1 MNDEGTAHRD
11 YLSDS
16 GLTSGTRNIIA
27 ERSDFIIRCSML
39 DVHLFKLI
47 VDAMINVHEYVLKIV
62 GESTS
67 RVAPPALEKKLVEGH
82 GLTKKAAKDVI
93 RELVSEGEL
102 AYTYEFGTSFLELS
116 FNKPV
121 RVSTRVVL
129 KPPGHHFKP
138 GAEDVVITIK
148 PGAAFGDGRH
158 PTSRLAVR
166 AIEYVLKETQPVWT
180 EEATTVLDIGT
191 GSGILVI
198 TAVQMGI
205 HSGLGID
212 IDPSARAEAAENV
225 LLNRLGDRVEISD
238 QSIETIDGKFS
249 LVTANL
255 RYPTLKKMSTI
266 LQKITCPEG
275 VVVCSG
281 IRSHELTDLI
291 NIYEK
296 TGFQLAWQA
305 QSHEWAGAAFMVSE

>member
-1 MNDEGTAHRD
+1 MVGTVADPTFYHD
-11 YLSDS
+11 LMK
-16 GLTSGTRNIIA
+16 N
-27 ERSDFIIRCSML
+27 E
-39 DVHLFKLI
+39 FKNTPIELAA
-47 VDAMINVHEYVLKIV
+47 VRGGVLRMV

-67 RVAPPALEKKLVEGH
+67 RVAPPELEKWLVEHH
-82 GLTKKAAKDVI
+82 GLKKKEAKKVLK
-93 RELVSEGEL
+93 ELVSEGEL

-116 FNKPV
+116 FNRPV

-129 KPPGHHFKP
+129 KPPGLHFEP
-138 GAEDVVITIK
+138 QAEDVVITIR

-166 AIEYVLKETQPVWT
+166 GIEYVLKETKPVWNKG
-180 EEATTVLDIGT
+180 ATTVLDIGT

-212 IDPSARAEAAENV
+212 IDPSARAEATENV

-238 QSIETIDGKFS
+238 QSIETIDGKFN
-249 LVTANL
+249 LITANL

-266 LQKITCPEG
+266 LQKITRSEG

-291 NIYEK
+291 NIYKEI
-296 TGFQLAWQA
+296 GFELAWQE
-305 QSHEWAGAAFMVSE
+305 QSLEWGGVAFSK

>member
-1 MNDEGTAHRD
+1 
-11 YLSDS
+11 
-16 GLTSGTRNIIA
+16 
-27 ERSDFIIRCSML
+27 
-39 DVHLFKLI
+39 
-47 VDAMINVHEYVLKIV
+47 MINVRKHVLQMV

-67 RVAPPALEKKLVEGH
+67 RVAPPALEKKLVERF
-82 GLTKKAAKDVI
+82 GLTKKEVKAVI
-93 RELVSEGEL
+93 RDLVSEGEL
-102 AYTYEFGTSFLELS
+102 AYTYEFGTTFLELS
-116 FNKPV
+116 FNRPV
-121 RVSTRVVL
+121 RVSNRVVL
-129 KPPGHHFKP
+129 KPPGHHFQ
-138 GAEDVVITIK
+138 AEAKDVVITIK

-166 AIEYVLKETQPVWT
+166 GIEFVIKETNPIWN
-180 EEATTVLDIGT
+180 EDATAVLDIGT

-198 TAVQMGI
+198 AAVRMGI

-212 IDPSARAEAAENV
+212 VDPSARAEATENV
-225 LLNRLGDRVEISD
+225 SLNRLEDRVEISD

-255 RYPTLKKMSTI
+255 RYPTLKEMRTS
-266 LQKITCPEG
+266 LQKITCSDG

-305 QSHEWAGAAFMVSE
+305 QSHEWGGIAFKK